1 MECIFCKIAKGEMD
15 SYVVYEDEIV
25 KAILDVNPLA
35 NGHTLILP
43 KKHYKDLDDIDEKT
57 ITHVMMVSKKVKKIM
72 EEKLSPIGI
81 TLIQNNR
88 VAQEMK
94 HFHMHVKPIYEKGTR
109 KIKVEKVYDIL
120 MK

>member
-1 MECIFCKIAKGEMD
+1 MD

-25 KAILDVNPLA
+25 KAILDVEPLA

-57 ITHVMMVSKKVKKIM
+57 ITHVMMVAKKVKKMI
-72 EEKLSPIGI
+72 EDRLSPIGI
-81 TLIQNNR
+81 TLIQNNGS
-88 VAQEMK
+88 AQDMK
-94 HFHMHVKPIYEKGTR
+94 HFYLHVRPIYEKGTR
-109 KIKVEKVYDIL
+109 KMKIEKVYEEL